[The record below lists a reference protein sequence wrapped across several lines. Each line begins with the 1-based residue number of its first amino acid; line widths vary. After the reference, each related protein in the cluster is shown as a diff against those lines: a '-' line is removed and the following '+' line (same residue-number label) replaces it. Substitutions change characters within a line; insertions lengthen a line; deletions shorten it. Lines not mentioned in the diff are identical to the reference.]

1 MSEKNT
7 DELEHE
13 LHAVDDIKKFDA
25 ENEENFRKYTLAE
38 YLQKLLDEKNLV
50 KAQVIKDSC
59 LDEIYAYR
67 IFSGD
72 RKNTSRKNI
81 LSLAVAMKLSPK
93 ETDYLLYYAG
103 HKKLYVRDQWD
114 HIIWYALKNGNS
126 ILETNELLTD
136 MNLSP
141 LLGKLD

>member
-1 MSEKNT
+1 MPEKNT

-13 LHAVDDIKKFDA
+13 LQTVDNLNTFD
-25 ENEENFRKYTLAE
+25 EENAEFFRQYTLAE
-38 YLQKLLDEKNLV
+38 YLQKLLEDKQLV
-50 KAQVIKDSC
+50 KSQVIRDSH

-81 LSLAVAMKLSPK
+81 LSLAIAMKLSPK

-103 HKKLYVRDQWD
+103 HKKLYVKDPWD
-114 HIIWYALKNGNS
+114 HIIWYALSKGKN
-126 ILETNELLTD
+126 ILETNELLEAGKHST
-136 MNLSP
+136 
-141 LLGKLD
+141 LLGKMD

>member
-1 MSEKNT
+1 MPEKNT

-13 LHAVDDIKKFDA
+13 LQTADNLNTFD
-25 ENEENFRKYTLAE
+25 EENAEFFRQYTLAE
-38 YLQKLLDEKNLV
+38 YLQKLLEDKQLV
-50 KAQVIKDSC
+50 KAQVIRDSH

-81 LSLAVAMKLSPK
+81 LSLAIAMKLSPK

-103 HKKLYVRDQWD
+103 HKKLYVKDPWD
-114 HIIWYALKNGNS
+114 HIIWYALSKGKN
-126 ILETNELLTD
+126 ILETNELLEAGKHST
-136 MNLSP
+136 
-141 LLGKLD
+141 LLGKMD